1 MVAGTFWTFSPSL
14 PELLPEELDVGKP
27 VLALEVALMIL
38 IGEVQVGLVTSSISL
53 VIFDGVAFLEMI
65 SEASRDA

>member
-1 MVAGTFWTFSPSL
+1 M
-14 PELLPEELDVGKP
+14 GKP